1 MLRIAVID
9 DDKTLLCDM
18 HKLFDRFII
27 AYDFD
32 FTVEYFSS
40 CEDIYAKFKAG
51 EKYDLLFLDI
61 EFPEMKGTEFGLQLR
76 RQMKNY
82 DTQIVFI
89 STIRD
94 YAMVNNIY
102 YHRVFW
108 ILIST
113 MMASSMIRITNF

>member
-40 CEDIYAKFKAG
+40 CEDIYSKQ
-51 EKYDLLFLDI
+51 EKN
-61 EFPEMKGTEFGLQLR
+61 M
-76 RQMKNY
+76 
-82 DTQIVFI
+82 
-89 STIRD
+89 
-94 YAMVNNIY
+94 IY
-102 YHRVFW
+102 FSLTLSFRK
-108 ILIST
+108 
-113 MMASSMIRITNF
+113 